1 MKKLILFDMDGT
13 LLDSVPSIAAC
24 CNRALEQNGLPVHPP
39 AAYNGMVGWGVRR
52 LITLACPPDAAP
64 ALREQVLSS
73 YNKIYLEECRRPGR
87 IYPGLA
93 ELLRELREMG
103 ILTAVISNKPEAQ
116 ATALFH
122 STFEGLLD
130 AVWGQREGFPL
141 KPDPTLARELTHLLD
156 AGLIAYVGDSA
167 VDLELGKN
175 LGVPTFAVTWGS
187 RTREELSAAGGGTIT
202 DTPEQLRSN
211 LFALLK

>member
-24 CNRALEQNGLPVHPP
+24 CNRALAQNGLPGHPP

-52 LITLACPPDAAP
+52 LIALACPPDAAP
-64 ALREQVLSS
+64 ALREQVLFS
-73 YNKIYLEECRRPGR
+73 YNEIYLEECHRPGR

-93 ELLRELREMG
+93 ELLRELRAKG

-130 AVWGQREGFPL
+130 AVWGQREGLPL
-141 KPDPTLARELTHLLD
+141 KPDPTLARELVRSLQGT
-156 AGLIAYVGDSA
+156 LIAYVGDSA

-175 LGVPTFAVTWGS
+175 LGVLTFAVTWGS
-187 RTREELSAAGGGTIT
+187 RSREALSAAGGDALA
-202 DTPEQLRSN
+202 DTPEELYR
-211 LFALLK
+211 ALDSLL